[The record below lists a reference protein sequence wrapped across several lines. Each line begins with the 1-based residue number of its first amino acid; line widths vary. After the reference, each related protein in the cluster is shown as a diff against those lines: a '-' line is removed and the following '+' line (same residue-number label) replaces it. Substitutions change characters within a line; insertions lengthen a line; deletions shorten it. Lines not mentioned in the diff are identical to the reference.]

1 MSILWVTEWSWCNL
15 MEKNFIFKMIENQI
29 INKAIDFIFS
39 HIDEELSVE
48 RIADFCGYSKFY
60 LSRLFK
66 AETGE
71 GIYAFIKRVKIEESA
86 WLLKVEQKRSITE
99 IAGDYGYSAS
109 NYATMFRDYFKKTP
123 AQRKGSKALPPSSE
137 NHQPLYFCSRRDFCG
152 RTFLWSGSLCQNLR
166 KGRSGYR
173 HGNTRSQT
181 LCTGIPASGLQHDW
195 LDVFYFLRNGKR
207 VCDNFKRTRNCNPAH
222 YNLCILRSLGPERN
236 LAHGSCNR
244 SLYSWNYSAF
254 HR

>member
-1 MSILWVTEWSWCNL
+1 
-15 MEKNFIFKMIENQI
+15 MIENQI

-86 WLLKVEQKRSITE
+86 WRLKVEQKRSITE
-99 IAGDYGYSAS
+99 ISGDYGYSAS

-123 AQRKGSKALPPSSE
+123 AQRKGSKACR
-137 NHQPLYFCSRRDFCG
+137 H
-152 RTFLWSGSLCQNLR
+152 LR
-166 KGRSGYR
+166 KITNRFIFALGV
-173 HGNTRSQT
+173 
-181 LCTGIPASGLQHDW
+181 IFAAGLFFGAE
-195 LDVFYFLRNGKR
+195 VY
-207 VCDNFKRTRNCNPAH
+207 A
-222 YNLCILRSLGPERN
+222 
-236 LAHGSCNR
+236 
-244 SLYSWNYSAF
+244 
-254 HR
+254 